1 MAALVL
7 FGGGGDLAMR
17 MLLPSLYFLERD
29 GLLPNGLKIIAAAR
43 SEETV
48 PEYVAR
54 SRQAVEARAR
64 ADGGWDPASWDRL
77 AVRLDYL
84 AVDATKAESLKTLK
98 TRLGD
103 DEDLTSF
110 LAVSPSLFGHIVDAM
125 AEAGLAG
132 PRSRIVIEKP
142 VGRDLESFL
151 EIDEAV
157 RRAFTEDQVFRI
169 DHYLGKETVQNLI
182 ALRFG
187 NTIFEP
193 LWNNLTIDHVQITIG
208 ETVGVGDRWP
218 YYDEYGALRDM
229 VQNHMLQLLCLV
241 AMEPPSDLDPDS
253 VRNEKV
259 KVLRSLRPIT
269 PEEAETVTVRGQYIA
284 GTVDGA
290 PAASYSE
297 DRGQPSDTETFVAIR
312 ANIDNWRWAGVPF
325 FMRTGKRLK
334 EKRTE
339 IVIQFKAVPH
349 SIFGRDDTRGDVSD
363 NRLVI
368 ELQPDEDISLT
379 VMNKRPGLDL
389 RMQLQPI
396 RMSLSWGVDGK
407 GEAAPRRRIAYERL
421 LLDAMAGDS
430 TLFVRRDEAE
440 KAWEWVDDV
449 SRAWAGAA
457 VRLEPYAASTWGPA
471 SARKLL
477 TDTGR
482 AWNKNDV

>member
-29 GLLPNGLKIIAAAR
+29 GLLPDGLKIIAAAR

-54 SRQAVEARAR
+54 TREAVECRAR

-77 AVRLDYL
+77 AARLDYL
-84 AVDATKAESLKTLK
+84 AVDATDADSLRTLK
-98 TRLGD
+98 DRLGD
-103 DEDLTSF
+103 DDDLTAF

-125 AEAGLAG
+125 AAAGLAG

-142 VGRDLESFL
+142 VGRDLDSFL

-157 RRAFTEDQVFRI
+157 RRAFTEDRVFRI

-269 PEEAETVTVRGQYIA
+269 PADAETVTVRGQYIA
-284 GTVDGA
+284 GTTDDG

-349 SIFGRDDTRGDVSD
+349 SIFGRDDDSGDISD

-396 RMSLSWGVDGK
+396 RMSLSWGMNGK

-457 VRLEPYAASTWGPA
+457 VRLEPYAAGTWGPA
-471 SARKLL
+471 SAGKLL

-482 AWNKNDV
+482 TWNTNDV